1 MLLIYL
7 LNLVMLKK
15 IFSSKNSDA
24 KTFFDFKFEQL
35 VVCEKD
41 FDINKLYF
49 LNKIEENDAFLI
61 RNLVDSVKATIKNR
75 KIFPKV
81 NFFSSQRFN
90 SFKAQIFF
98 LTNPERIIGE
108 EQRNSFQ
115 ICLHQNNAKT

>member
-1 MLLIYL
+1 MF
-7 LNLVMLKK
+7 KK

-49 LNKIEENDAFLI
+49 LNKIDQSDAFLI
-61 RNLVDSVKATIKNR
+61 RNLVDSVKETIKNR

-81 NFFSSQRFN
+81 NFFS
-90 SFKAQIFF
+90 
-98 LTNPERIIGE
+98 
-108 EQRNSFQ
+108 
-115 ICLHQNNAKT
+115 